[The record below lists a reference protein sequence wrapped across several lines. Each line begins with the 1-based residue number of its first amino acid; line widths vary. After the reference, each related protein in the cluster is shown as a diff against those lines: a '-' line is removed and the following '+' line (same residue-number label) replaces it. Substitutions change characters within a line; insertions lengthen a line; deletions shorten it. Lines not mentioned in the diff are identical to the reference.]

1 MFIDL
6 PSAVREHAAARGT
19 KPALTFLPGALST
32 TRTDLTFAE
41 VDRRARAVAGL
52 LRQRVRPGDRALL
65 IMPTAAEFV
74 PAFLGCLA
82 AGVVVVPLPMPVD
95 ESSVRRVLNVARDC
109 EPALV
114 LSLSPLTQHLAQL
127 PELAGLRDGVPWID
141 IDLIDQA
148 AGDDAPDH
156 PLSPDSLA
164 FLQYTSGSTKAPRGV
179 MVTHG
184 ALMDNETAIR
194 RSFRVTPDDTVVSWL
209 PLHHDMGLIGALL
222 QPLCTG
228 ARSVILDPLTFL
240 RRPAVWL
247 ETISEERAGI
257 SGGPNFAY
265 ELCLRKVTDEE
276 RARLDLS
283 CWKLAFNGAAPVAPR
298 TLRAFSET
306 FGEVGF
312 RPTTHTP
319 CYGLAEVTLLVASTD
334 AVEECASRTYEVSAL
349 EQGHAT
355 VVADAGGDVDGGRE
369 LIAYGLLDHA
379 AVRIVDPATRAPLPD
394 GRIGEIWVAGESAGA
409 GYWGDAEASE
419 ATFRA
424 ELAEA
429 EAADGAGTAGEAES
443 DRRSYV
449 RTGDLG
455 FLHEGS
461 LQVTGRM
468 KDLVIYRG
476 RNLHPE
482 DLEVDV
488 AAADPAFRPGC
499 GAVFSLPADAAG
511 EEAVVVVQE
520 VRAGTPEE
528 DHPALAGRIRQVL
541 SREYGVTARTVAL
554 LPQGAIAKTSSGKV
568 QRHLARQRFL
578 AKELPMLWSR
588 TVTGADSRGVRDGLP
603 GGRSALEA
611 PEAERP
617 ALLTL
622 ALCERLEQL
631 TGTPA
636 EPGTAP
642 TSLGMDSLMATR
654 VLQELEDLLGV
665 RLRQTLVLRA
675 ESVAALAEAAL
686 TEAARAGTTPAAGP
700 QEDTEPHKDAGPD
713 SGSGTYELTHA
724 QRALWF
730 LQRSDPA
737 SYAYNVTRAFL
748 LTGDL
753 DTDRLTAAL
762 RSVVR
767 RNPALR
773 LMLRSAGGVPEASV
787 ARDRELRVESVDA
800 RGRDDRWVQ
809 DRADELATRPFDLE
823 RDELVRATVLHRDE
837 DTVLVLSL
845 HHVVCDLTSLTV
857 VLDQLKEAYDDRAD
871 WPETEPGRPSPA
883 ALEESAL
890 QSRGDELLTFW
901 KERLAG
907 ELPVLELPGSTR
919 RRGPEGATVSFDGS
933 PELLAALR
941 RLSRDRGTTLHN
953 LLLASFQVLLHR
965 ITGQS
970 DLVVGVP
977 VNSRTRTDLVDQVGY
992 LVNVLPVRSAFA
1004 TGTPLA
1010 EFATETHHG
1019 MLDALD
1025 HQDMPFALLTRHLN
1039 PDRAGGAPPVF
1050 QAMFSHYTTT
1060 QPGDRGAVG
1069 VVLGDPDAVLALD
1082 GATVRAHPVPE
1093 RTTQSD
1099 IGLNVAEFTDSL
1111 LFGLSYDTALLPRAQ
1126 AVRLLSA
1133 YQALLTAAVAAPDV
1147 DVALLPLVDEEGAK
1161 DLLALSAGPVIPRE
1175 EHYVAT
1181 VERQVARTPDA
1192 EAVDDGTERLTYAEL
1207 DARANRVARRLRA
1220 AGAGPETN
1228 VVLCAERSASF
1239 LAVLLGIHKTGACY
1253 VPIGTREAPRRIAD
1267 MLRTLR
1273 AVAVVADARGQA
1285 LMEGLP
1291 EAGGDSEPLPVLDLD
1306 TVCAGPGE
1314 AGSSAPSVPSAPS
1327 TPAPSVSPVSAAYI
1341 IHTSGSTGVPKAA
1354 TVTAAGLTNHLWQM
1368 IEHFS
1373 VTAQDVVGQTAP
1385 ATFDISLW
1393 QFLAPLMV
1401 GGRLRVLDDRQAL
1414 SPARLREVV
1423 VESRTTLMEVVPAVV
1438 AALLEAGI
1446 GDNPHA
1452 LRAMI
1457 SGGEALSWETADRWL
1472 AACPGVE
1479 LYNAYGPTECADD
1492 VSIYR
1497 VTTASDRSRPVLI
1510 GAPLANMTGY
1520 ILDDGMQLVPQ
1531 GMAGALWV
1539 GGTGVGRGY
1548 LGNPSGTA
1556 EAFVPDPY
1564 GPPGARL
1571 YRTGDLARYTA
1582 DGDLEYLGRVDRQ
1595 VKMRGLRIEPGEVE
1609 AALRAVDGVRE
1620 AVVKVHDT
1628 ARGMSLV
1635 GHLVLSGTGEPGPLT
1650 PAEHDAFRRELAGR
1664 LPRHMIP
1671 TVLLRSAAIPR
1682 FGNGKINYGALEYRP
1697 VESTVGPG
1705 ETESAAPEPSDP
1717 VTVAVR
1723 AIWTDLLGGEQPAL
1737 QDNFFLLGGHSLL
1750 ALRMID
1756 RVGQEM
1762 SVELEIDSV
1771 FDRPTL
1777 GEFVEAVRGAKART
1791 RSVTPL
1797 RRISREPVR
1806 KRENT

>member
-1 MFIDL
+1 MHVFIDL

-41 VDRRARAVAGL
+41 VDRRSRAVAGL
-52 LRQRVRPGDRALL
+52 LRRRVRPGDRALL

-109 EPALV
+109 GPALV

-127 PELAGLRDGVPWID
+127 PELAELRDGVPWID
-141 IDLIDQA
+141 VDLIDEA
-148 AGDDAPDH
+148 AADDAPDQ

-355 VVADAGGDVDGGRE
+355 VLETASDDGAEDGAGDADGGRE
-369 LIAYGLLDHA
+369 LIAYGLLEHA
-379 AVRIVDPATRAPLPD
+379 AVRIVDPATRTPQPD

-409 GYWGDAEASE
+409 GYWGDTEASD
-419 ATFRA
+419 AIFRA
-424 ELAEA
+424 ELA
-429 EAADGAGTAGEAES
+429 DPAGESGDSDGSEA
-443 DRRSYV
+443 DRRTYV

-482 DLEVDV
+482 DLEIDV

-511 EEAVVVVQE
+511 DEAVVVVQE

-554 LPQGAIAKTSSGKV
+554 LPHGAIAKTSSGKV

-578 AKELPMLWSR
+578 ANELPMLWSR
-588 TVTGADSRGVRDGLP
+588 TVTGTDSRAVRDGLP
-603 GGRSALEA
+603 GGRAALEA

-617 ALLTL
+617 ALLTR

-642 TSLGMDSLMATR
+642 TALGMDSIMATR

-686 TEAARAGTTPAAGP
+686 GESALKEAVRAEDAPGAGEDAA
-700 QEDTEPHKDAGPD
+700 PD
-713 SGSGTYELTHA
+713 SPSGGYELTHA

-737 SYAYNVTRAFL
+737 SYAYNVTRAFR

-753 DTDRLTAAL
+753 DMERLTAAL

-773 LMLRSAGGVPEASV
+773 LTLRSAGGVPEAAV
-787 ARDRELRVESVDA
+787 ARDRTPHVESVDA

-809 DRADELATRPFDLE
+809 DRADELATQPFDLE
-823 RDELVRATVLHRDE
+823 RDELVRAMVLRRDE

-857 VLDQLKEAYDDRAD
+857 VLDQLRQAYDDRAD
-871 WPETEPGRPSPA
+871 WPEAEPARPSPA

-890 QSRGDELLTFW
+890 QSRGDELLAFW

-919 RRGPEGATVSFDGS
+919 RRGAEGATVSFDGS

-941 RLSRDRGTTLHN
+941 RLSRERGTTLHN

-992 LVNVLPVRSAFA
+992 LVNVLPVRSAFT
-1004 TGTPLA
+1004 TGTPLTD
-1010 EFATETHHG
+1010 FATATHHG

-1025 HQDMPFALLTRHLN
+1025 HQDMPFAVLTRHLN

-1060 QPGDRGAVG
+1060 QPGDRGAAG

-1082 GATVRAHPVPE
+1082 GAAVRAHPVPD

-1133 YQALLTAAVAAPDV
+1133 YQALLTAAVAAPGA

-1181 VERQVARTPDA
+1181 IERQVARTPDA

-1273 AVAVVADARGQA
+1273 AVAIVADARGQA
-1285 LMEGLP
+1285 LMDGVP
-1291 EAGGDSEPLPVLDLD
+1291 EAGGGTDPLPVLDLD
-1306 TVCAGPGE
+1306 TVCA
-1314 AGSSAPSVPSAPS
+1314 ASADPDETARSVP
-1327 TPAPSVSPVSAAYI
+1327 VSPVSAAYI

-1373 VTAQDVVGQTAP
+1373 VTADDLVGQTAP

-1423 VESRTTLMEVVPAVV
+1423 VESGTTLMEVVPAVV

-1446 GDNPHA
+1446 GDSPHA

-1472 AACPGVE
+1472 AACPSVE

-1497 VTTASDRSRPVLI
+1497 VTAESDRSRPVLI

-1520 ILDDGMQLVPQ
+1520 ILDDAMQLVPQ
-1531 GMAGALWV
+1531 GMTGALWV

-1556 EAFVPDPY
+1556 ASFVPDPY

-1609 AALRAVDGVRE
+1609 AALRGVDGVRE

-1628 ARGMSLV
+1628 PRGMSLV
-1635 GHLVLSGTGEPGPLT
+1635 GHLMLSDAGETGPLT

-1671 TVLLRSAAIPR
+1671 TVLLRMTAIPR
-1682 FGNGKINYGALEYRP
+1682 FGNGKIDYGALEYRP
-1697 VESTVGPG
+1697 VESAVRPAA
-1705 ETESAAPEPSDP
+1705 EPAAPEPADRI
-1717 VTVAVR
+1717 TVAVR
-1723 AIWTDLLGGEQPAL
+1723 AIWADLLGGAQPAL

-1756 RVGQEM
+1756 KVGQEM

-1777 GEFVEAVRGAKART
+1777 AEFVEAVRGAKTRT
-1791 RSVTPL
+1791 RSTSPI

-1806 KRENT
+1806 KRGNA

>member
-6 PSAVREHAAARGT
+6 PSAVRENAAVRGT
-19 KPALTFLPGALST
+19 KRALTFLPGALST

-41 VDRRARAVAGL
+41 VDVRARAVAGL
-52 LRQRVRPGDRALL
+52 LRRRVRPGDRALL

-127 PELAGLRDGVPWID
+127 PELAALRDGVPWID
-141 IDLIDQA
+141 VDLIDEA
-148 AGDDAPDH
+148 AGDDAPEH

-355 VVADAGGDVDGGRE
+355 VVEDTAGDGDGGRE

-379 AVRIVDPATRAPLPD
+379 AVRIVDPGTRAPLPD

-409 GYWGDAEASE
+409 GYWGDAEASD

-424 ELAEA
+424 GLAEA
-429 EAADGAGTAGEAES
+429 VNGTGVAGEAEQ
-443 DRRSYV
+443 DRRTYV

-482 DLEVDV
+482 DLEIDV

-511 EEAVVVVQE
+511 DEAVVVVQE

-554 LPQGAIAKTSSGKV
+554 LPHGAIAKTSSGKV

-588 TVTGADSRGVRDGLP
+588 TVTAPDSRAVRDGLP
-603 GGRSALEA
+603 GGRAALEA
-611 PEAERP
+611 PEEERP
-617 ALLTL
+617 ALLTR

-675 ESVAALAEAAL
+675 ESVADLAEAAL
-686 TEAARAGTTPAAGP
+686 RDAARAGS
-700 QEDTEPHKDAGPD
+700 HRDAEPD
-713 SGSGTYELTHA
+713 SGSGGYELTHA

-730 LQRSDPA
+730 LQRSDPS

-762 RSVVR
+762 RAVVR

-773 LMLRSAGGVPEASV
+773 LTLRSAGGVPEAAV
-787 ARDRELRVESVDA
+787 ARDRALRVESVDA
-800 RGRDDRWVQ
+800 RGHGDQWVQ

-823 RDELVRATVLHRDE
+823 RDELVRALVLHRDE

-871 WPETEPGRPSPA
+871 WPEAEPGPPSPA
-883 ALEESAL
+883 ALEQAAL
-890 QSRGDELLTFW
+890 QSRGDELLAFW

-919 RRGPEGATVSFDGS
+919 RRGPEGATVSFEGS

-992 LVNVLPVRSAFA
+992 LVNVLPVRSAFT

-1010 EFATETHHG
+1010 EFATATHHG

-1082 GATVRAHPVPE
+1082 GATARAHPVPE

-1099 IGLNVAEFTDSL
+1099 VGLNVAEFTDSL

-1133 YQALLTAAVAAPDV
+1133 YQALLTAAVAAPDA

-1181 VERQVARTPDA
+1181 IERQAARTPDA

-1207 DARANRVARRLRA
+1207 DARANRVAGRLRA

-1239 LAVLLGIHKTGACY
+1239 LAALLGIHKTGACY

-1273 AVAVVADARGQA
+1273 AVAVVTDARGQV
-1285 LMEGLP
+1285 LMEGVP
-1291 EAGGDSEPLPVLDLD
+1291 EAGGGTEPLPVLDLD
-1306 TVCAGPGE
+1306 VMCAGSGE
-1314 AGSSAPSVPSAPS
+1314 PDPSAPS
-1327 TPAPSVSPVSAAYI
+1327 AAVSPVSAAYI
-1341 IHTSGSTGVPKAA
+1341 IHTSGS
-1354 TVTAAGLTNHLWQM
+1354 
-1368 IEHFS
+1368 
-1373 VTAQDVVGQTAP
+1373 
-1385 ATFDISLW
+1385 
-1393 QFLAPLMV
+1393 
-1401 GGRLRVLDDRQAL
+1401 
-1414 SPARLREVV
+1414 
-1423 VESRTTLMEVVPAVV
+1423 
-1438 AALLEAGI
+1438 
-1446 GDNPHA
+1446 
-1452 LRAMI
+1452 
-1457 SGGEALSWETADRWL
+1457 
-1472 AACPGVE
+1472 
-1479 LYNAYGPTECADD
+1479 
-1492 VSIYR
+1492 
-1497 VTTASDRSRPVLI
+1497 
-1510 GAPLANMTGY
+1510 
-1520 ILDDGMQLVPQ
+1520 
-1531 GMAGALWV
+1531 
-1539 GGTGVGRGY
+1539 
-1548 LGNPSGTA
+1548 
-1556 EAFVPDPY
+1556 
-1564 GPPGARL
+1564 
-1571 YRTGDLARYTA
+1571 
-1582 DGDLEYLGRVDRQ
+1582 
-1595 VKMRGLRIEPGEVE
+1595 
-1609 AALRAVDGVRE
+1609 
-1620 AVVKVHDT
+1620 
-1628 ARGMSLV
+1628 
-1635 GHLVLSGTGEPGPLT
+1635 
-1650 PAEHDAFRRELAGR
+1650 
-1664 LPRHMIP
+1664 
-1671 TVLLRSAAIPR
+1671 
-1682 FGNGKINYGALEYRP
+1682 
-1697 VESTVGPG
+1697 
-1705 ETESAAPEPSDP
+1705 
-1717 VTVAVR
+1717 
-1723 AIWTDLLGGEQPAL
+1723 
-1737 QDNFFLLGGHSLL
+1737 
-1750 ALRMID
+1750 
-1756 RVGQEM
+1756 
-1762 SVELEIDSV
+1762 
-1771 FDRPTL
+1771 
-1777 GEFVEAVRGAKART
+1777 
-1791 RSVTPL
+1791 
-1797 RRISREPVR
+1797 
-1806 KRENT
+1806 

>member
-6 PSAVREHAAARGT
+6 PSAVRENAAVRGT
-19 KPALTFLPGALST
+19 KRALTFLPGALST

-41 VDRRARAVAGL
+41 VDVRARAVAGL
-52 LRQRVRPGDRALL
+52 LRRRVRPGDRALL

-114 LSLSPLTQHLAQL
+114 LSLSPLTQHLAQV
-127 PELAGLRDGVPWID
+127 PELAALRDGIPWID
-141 IDLIDQA
+141 VDLIDEA
-148 AGDDAPDH
+148 AGDDAPEH

-265 ELCLRKVTDEE
+265 ELCRRKVTDEE

-298 TLRAFSET
+298 TLRAFTET

-355 VVADAGGDVDGGRE
+355 VVEETGEDGDGGGGRE

-379 AVRIVDPATRAPLPD
+379 AVRIVDPGTRAPLPD

-429 EAADGAGTAGEAES
+429 ADGTGAAGEAEQ
-443 DRRSYV
+443 DRRTYV

-482 DLEVDV
+482 DLEIDV

-511 EEAVVVVQE
+511 DEAVVVVQE

-554 LPQGAIAKTSSGKV
+554 LPHGAIAKTSSGKV

-588 TVTGADSRGVRDGLP
+588 TVTAADSRAVRDGLP
-603 GGRSALEA
+603 GGRAALEA

-617 ALLTL
+617 ALLTR

-675 ESVAALAEAAL
+675 ESVADLAEAAL
-686 TEAARAGTTPAAGP
+686 RDAARAAEAPDADAPDAASVG
-700 QEDTEPHKDAGPD
+700 
-713 SGSGTYELTHA
+713 GSGGYELTHA

-730 LQRSDPA
+730 LQRSDPS

-762 RSVVR
+762 RAVVR

-773 LMLRSAGGVPEASV
+773 LTLRSAGGVPEATV
-787 ARDRELRVESVDA
+787 ARDRALRVESVDA
-800 RGRDDRWVQ
+800 RGHGDQWVQ

-823 RDELVRATVLHRDE
+823 RDELVRALVLHRDE

-871 WPETEPGRPSPA
+871 WPEAEPGPPSPA
-883 ALEESAL
+883 ALEQAAL
-890 QSRGDELLTFW
+890 ASRGDELLTFW

-919 RRGPEGATVSFDGS
+919 RRGPEGATVSFEGS

-992 LVNVLPVRSAFA
+992 LVNVLPVRSAFT

-1010 EFATETHHG
+1010 EFATATHHG

-1039 PDRAGGAPPVF
+1039 PDRTGGAPPVF

-1060 QPGDRGAVG
+1060 QPGDCGAVG

-1082 GATVRAHPVPE
+1082 GATARAHPVPE

-1099 IGLNVAEFTDSL
+1099 VGLNVAEFTDSL

-1181 VERQVARTPDA
+1181 IERQVARTPDA

-1207 DARANRVARRLRA
+1207 DARANRVAGRLRA

-1239 LAVLLGIHKTGACY
+1239 LAALLGIHKTGACY

-1273 AVAVVADARGQA
+1273 AVAVVTDARGQA
-1285 LMEGLP
+1285 LMEGVP
-1291 EAGGDSEPLPVLDLD
+1291 EAGGGTEPLPVLDLD
-1306 TVCAGPGE
+1306 VMCAGSGE
-1314 AGSSAPSVPSAPS
+1314 PDP
-1327 TPAPSVSPVSAAYI
+1327 PAPSATVSPVSAAYI

-1373 VTAQDVVGQTAP
+1373 VTASDVVGQTAP

-1446 GDNPHA
+1446 GDSPHA

-1472 AACPGVE
+1472 AACRDVE

-1497 VTTASDRSRPVLI
+1497 VTAESDRSRPVLI

-1556 EAFVPDPY
+1556 ESFVPDPY

-1609 AALRAVDGVRE
+1609 AALRGVDGVRE
-1620 AVVKVHDT
+1620 AVVKVHET

-1635 GHLVLSGTGEPGPLT
+1635 GHLVLSGAGRTGPLT

-1671 TVLLRSAAIPR
+1671 TVLLRIDAIPR

-1697 VESTVGPG
+1697 VESAARPG
-1705 ETESAAPEPSDP
+1705 EAGPAAPEASDRT
-1717 VTVAVR
+1717 TVAVR
-1723 AIWTDLLGGEQPAL
+1723 AIWTELLGGEQPAL

-1806 KRENT
+1806 KRGNA

>member
-6 PSAVREHAAARGT
+6 PSAVRENAAVRGT
-19 KPALTFLPGALST
+19 KRALTFLPGALST

-41 VDRRARAVAGL
+41 VDVRARAVAGL

-114 LSLSPLTQHLAQL
+114 LSLSPLTQHLAQV
-127 PELAGLRDGVPWID
+127 PELAALRDGIPWID
-141 IDLIDQA
+141 VDLIDEA
-148 AGDDAPDH
+148 AGDDAPEH

-265 ELCLRKVTDEE
+265 ELCRRKVTDEE

-298 TLRAFSET
+298 TLRAFTET

-355 VVADAGGDVDGGRE
+355 VVEETGEDGDGGGGRE

-379 AVRIVDPATRAPLPD
+379 AVRIVDPGTRAPLPD

-429 EAADGAGTAGEAES
+429 ADGTGAAGEAEQ
-443 DRRSYV
+443 DRRTYV

-482 DLEVDV
+482 DLEIDV

-511 EEAVVVVQE
+511 DEAVVVVQE

-554 LPQGAIAKTSSGKV
+554 LPHGAIAKTSSGKV

-588 TVTGADSRGVRDGLP
+588 TVTATDSRAVRDGLP
-603 GGRSALEA
+603 GGRAALEA

-617 ALLTL
+617 ALLTH

-675 ESVAALAEAAL
+675 ESVADLAEAAL
-686 TEAARAGTTPAAGP
+686 RDAARAAEAPDAEAPDAACV
-700 QEDTEPHKDAGPD
+700 
-713 SGSGTYELTHA
+713 SGSGGYELTHA

-730 LQRSDPA
+730 LQRSDPS

-762 RSVVR
+762 RAVVR

-773 LMLRSAGGVPEASV
+773 LTLRSAGGVPEATV
-787 ARDRELRVESVDA
+787 ARDRALRVESVDA
-800 RGRDDRWVQ
+800 RGHGDQWVR

-823 RDELVRATVLHRDE
+823 RDELVRALVLHRDE

-871 WPETEPGRPSPA
+871 WPEAEPGPPSPA
-883 ALEESAL
+883 ALEQAAL
-890 QSRGDELLTFW
+890 ASHGDELLAFW

-919 RRGPEGATVSFDGS
+919 RRGPEGATVSFEGS

-992 LVNVLPVRSAFA
+992 LVNVLPVRSAFT

-1010 EFATETHHG
+1010 EFATATHRG

-1039 PDRAGGAPPVF
+1039 PDRTGGAPPVF

-1082 GATVRAHPVPE
+1082 GATARAHPVPE

-1099 IGLNVAEFTDSL
+1099 VGLNVAEFTDSL

-1181 VERQVARTPDA
+1181 IERQVARTPDA

-1207 DARANRVARRLRA
+1207 DARANRVAGRLRA

-1239 LAVLLGIHKTGACY
+1239 LAALLGIHKTGACY

-1273 AVAVVADARGQA
+1273 AVAVVTDARGQA
-1285 LMEGLP
+1285 LMEGVP
-1291 EAGGDSEPLPVLDLD
+1291 EAGGGTEPLPVLDLD
-1306 TVCAGPGE
+1306 VMCAGSGE
-1314 AGSSAPSVPSAPS
+1314 PDPSAPS
-1327 TPAPSVSPVSAAYI
+1327 AAVSPVSAAYI

-1373 VTAQDVVGQTAP
+1373 VTASDVVGQTAP

-1446 GDNPHA
+1446 GDSPHA

-1472 AACPGVE
+1472 ASCRDVE

-1497 VTTASDRSRPVLI
+1497 VTAESDRSRPVLI

-1556 EAFVPDPY
+1556 ESFVPDPY

-1609 AALRAVDGVRE
+1609 AALRGVDGVRE
-1620 AVVKVHDT
+1620 AVVKVHET

-1635 GHLVLSGTGEPGPLT
+1635 GHLVLSGAGRTGPLT

-1671 TVLLRSAAIPR
+1671 TVHLRIDAIPR

-1697 VESTVGPG
+1697 VESAARPG
-1705 ETESAAPEPSDP
+1705 EAGPAAPEASDRT
-1717 VTVAVR
+1717 TVAVR
-1723 AIWTDLLGGEQPAL
+1723 AIWTELLGGEQPAL

-1806 KRENT
+1806 KRGNA

>member
-1 MFIDL
+1 MHVFIDL
-6 PSAVREHAAARGT
+6 PSAVRENAAVRGT
-19 KPALTFLPGALST
+19 KRALTFLPGALST

-41 VDRRARAVAGL
+41 VDVRARAVAGL
-52 LRQRVRPGDRALL
+52 LRRRVRPGDRALL

-114 LSLSPLTQHLAQL
+114 LSLSPLTQHLAQV
-127 PELAGLRDGVPWID
+127 PELAALRDGIPWID
-141 IDLIDQA
+141 VDLIDEA
-148 AGDDAPDH
+148 AGDDAPEH

-194 RSFRVTPDDTVVSWL
+194 RSFRVTSDDTVVSWL

-334 AVEECASRTYEVSAL
+334 AVEECASRTYEVPAL

-355 VVADAGGDVDGGRE
+355 VVEDTGGDGDGGRE

-379 AVRIVDPATRAPLPD
+379 AVRIVDPGSRAPLPD

-409 GYWGDAEASE
+409 GYWGDAEASD

-429 EAADGAGTAGEAES
+429 ADSTGVAGEAEQ
-443 DRRSYV
+443 DRRTYV

-482 DLEVDV
+482 DLEIDV

-511 EEAVVVVQE
+511 DEAVVVVQE

-554 LPQGAIAKTSSGKV
+554 LPHGAIAKTSSGKV

-588 TVTGADSRGVRDGLP
+588 TSTATDSRAVRDGLP
-603 GGRSALEA
+603 GGRAALEA

-617 ALLTL
+617 ALLTR

-636 EPGTAP
+636 EPGTVP

-675 ESVAALAEAAL
+675 ESVADLAEAAL
-686 TEAARAGTTPAAGP
+686 RDAARAADARAA
-700 QEDTEPHKDAGPD
+700 DAPD
-713 SGSGTYELTHA
+713 ADVASVSGSGGYELTHA

-730 LQRSDPA
+730 LQRSDPS

-762 RSVVR
+762 RAVVR

-773 LMLRSAGGVPEASV
+773 LTLRSAGGVPEATV
-787 ARDRELRVESVDA
+787 ARDRALRVESVDA
-800 RGRDDRWVQ
+800 RGHGDQWVQ

-823 RDELVRATVLHRDE
+823 RDELVRALVLHRDE

-871 WPETEPGRPSPA
+871 WSEAEPGPLSPA
-883 ALEESAL
+883 ALEQAAL
-890 QSRGDELLTFW
+890 QSRGDELLAFW

-919 RRGPEGATVSFDGS
+919 RRGPEGATVSFEGS

-992 LVNVLPVRSAFA
+992 LVNVLPVRSAFT

-1010 EFATETHHG
+1010 EFATATHHG

-1082 GATVRAHPVPE
+1082 GATARAHPVPE

-1099 IGLNVAEFTDSL
+1099 VGLNVAEFTDSL

-1133 YQALLTAAVAAPDV
+1133 YQALLAAAVAAPDV

-1181 VERQVARTPDA
+1181 IERQVARTPDA

-1207 DARANRVARRLRA
+1207 GARANRVAGRLRA

-1239 LAVLLGIHKTGACY
+1239 LAALLGIHKTGACY

-1273 AVAVVADARGQA
+1273 AVAVVTDARGQA
-1285 LMEGLP
+1285 LMEGVP
-1291 EAGGDSEPLPVLDLD
+1291 EAGGGTEPLPVLDLD
-1306 TVCAGPGE
+1306 VMCAGSGE
-1314 AGSSAPSVPSAPS
+1314 PDPSAPS
-1327 TPAPSVSPVSAAYI
+1327 AAVSPVSAAYI

-1373 VTAQDVVGQTAP
+1373 VRASDVVGQTAP

-1446 GDNPHA
+1446 GDSPHA

-1472 AACPGVE
+1472 AACQDVE

-1497 VTTASDRSRPVLI
+1497 VTAASDRSRPVLI

-1556 EAFVPDPY
+1556 ESFVPDPY

-1609 AALRAVDGVRE
+1609 AALRGVDGVRE
-1620 AVVKVHDT
+1620 AVVKVHET

-1635 GHLVLSGTGEPGPLT
+1635 GHLVLSGAGRTGPLT

-1671 TVLLRSAAIPR
+1671 TVLLRIDAIPR

-1697 VESTVGPG
+1697 VESAARPG
-1705 ETESAAPEPSDP
+1705 EAEPAAPEASDRI
-1717 VTVAVR
+1717 TVAVR
-1723 AIWTDLLGGEQPAL
+1723 AIWTELLGGEQPAL

-1777 GEFVEAVRGAKART
+1777 GEFVEAVRGAKTRT

-1806 KRENT
+1806 KRGNA